1 MLKSV
6 LATATALAIAGGTLA
21 YAQQGPGGP
30 GGPRPDGAQRWR
42 PSAED
47 VSAFGDA
54 RIAGLKAGLK
64 LTAEQEKLWPPL
76 EKALRD
82 RAKVTAD
89 RFAARASA
97 DRPTDPIERMQL
109 RAQRMTEMGAT
120 LKTVADAAAPLYKTL
135 DDGQKH
141 RFAALAKLEGNR
153 FHNHFRGPHGRRGG
167 RGGPDSQGG
176 GPRPQ

>member
-21 YAQQGPGGP
+21 YAQQGPGKD
-30 GGPRPDGAQRWR
+30 RADGAQRWR

-54 RIAGLKAGLK
+54 RIAALKAGLK
-64 LTAEQEKLWPPL
+64 LTADQEKLWPPL

-82 RAKVTAD
+82 ASKARAD
-89 RFAARASA
+89 RMAARASA
-97 DRPTDPIERMQL
+97 DRPSDPVERMQF
-109 RAQRMTEMGAT
+109 RAQRLSEAGAS
-120 LKTVADAAAPLYKTL
+120 LKSIADAAAPLYKIL

-141 RFAALAKLEGNR
+141 RFTLLARVEANNMR
-153 FHNHFRGPHGRRGG
+153 EHWRMRHGRHRGFDG
-167 RGGPDSQGG
+167 MDDQDRPS
-176 GPRPQ
+176 PRQ